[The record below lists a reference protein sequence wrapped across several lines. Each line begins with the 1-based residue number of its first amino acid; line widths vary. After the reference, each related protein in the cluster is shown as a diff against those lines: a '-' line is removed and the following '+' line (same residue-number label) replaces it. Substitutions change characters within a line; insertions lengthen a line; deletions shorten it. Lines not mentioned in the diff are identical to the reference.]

1 MVPRLLLELSPAN
14 SHDRCRYAFGCERR
28 TRPCCRARVR
38 RFRHTQGSSHRA
50 GRCVPYHAS
59 VSSITWRKARKIP
72 TNRDGDHSPD
82 DRYALLKGMRGRFS
96 KLEAH
101 MRTHASFAIA
111 ALIICSVTILWT
123 KDNTD
128 ADVVRPRLTFAVVH
142 LKPALQ
148 VNPVY

>member
-1 MVPRLLLELSPAN
+1 MLNGPSAFVRTN
-14 SHDRCRYAFGCERR
+14 KRCGC
-28 TRPCCRARVR
+28 
-38 RFRHTQGSSHRA
+38 
-50 GRCVPYHAS
+50 
-59 VSSITWRKARKIP
+59 KIP
-72 TNRDGDHSPD
+72 TNRDGNHSPD
-82 DRYALLKGMRGRFS
+82 TRYALLKVMRGRFS

-101 MRTHASFAIA
+101 THASFAIA

-128 ADVVRPRLTFAVVH
+128 ADVVQPRLTFAVVH

>member
-1 MVPRLLLELSPAN
+1 VRCSNKWARLTRSPRRGRAARWNGESERLGGREVDDQGATALPMLNSPSAFVRTN
-14 SHDRCRYAFGCERR
+14 KRCGC
-28 TRPCCRARVR
+28 
-38 RFRHTQGSSHRA
+38 
-50 GRCVPYHAS
+50 
-59 VSSITWRKARKIP
+59 KIP
-72 TNRDGDHSPD
+72 TKRDGDHSPD

-96 KLEAH
+96 NLEAH

-123 KDNTD
+123 KNNTD
-128 ADVVRPRLTFAVVH
+128 ADVIRPRLTFAVVH

>member
-1 MVPRLLLELSPAN
+1 MLNSPSAFVRTN
-14 SHDRCRYAFGCERR
+14 KRCGC
-28 TRPCCRARVR
+28 
-38 RFRHTQGSSHRA
+38 
-50 GRCVPYHAS
+50 
-59 VSSITWRKARKIP
+59 KKP
-72 TNRDGDHSPD
+72 TNRDGDHSLD